1 MKGRTEAFEKCLCQ
15 AVKKHLKKKPA
26 NRDSE
31 REKSVKKKS
40 ARSLAL
46 LTAAAMTAT
55 TFFGTGIPAVQAADE
70 WIGDEDLKD
79 NSTDAPEKDTVLPST
94 NQYNYQ
100 KEELAAFC
108 HFGPN
113 TFNEIEWGEHYGDQ
127 KPNEIFR
134 LTEDF
139 DAKTLVNAVKDA
151 GFHKLIVTAKHHDG
165 FCIWDSKWTT
175 YDVAPENY
183 PESPDVKRD
192 VLAEISA
199 ACTEADI
206 DMGLYLSPWDIHDDS
221 YGYYDAEGNALVGKD
236 GQPLNGKTWEEV
248 EELDVDDYNDYY
260 NNQLEEILSNEKYGN
275 KGHFVEVWMDGAKG
289 SGANAQN
296 YDFERWFETIQKY
309 EGKASQKYDSDCMLF
324 GANAYTTVRWIGNE
338 NGTADK
344 NTWSKSIVDY
354 KNNTINSNSIGGHT
368 VGFEDGNQWTVP
380 EADARITSGW
390 FWGTTKAAPKSL
402 EALGNMYFS
411 SVGHNATLL
420 LNIPPNNQGTVDDA
434 ILERLAEFG
443 DNIEETF
450 DENFAMAESAE
461 VKASNVRGKDTAFGP
476 GMTVDGKDDTYW
488 TTDDGTNEGS
498 LLIDLG
504 SAKKFDVVSIEEAIQ
519 NGQRINNYKV
529 EYRNGSGEWTLLD
542 EGETI
547 GAKRLIRTG
556 AVTADQIRITVG
568 TTEDKVPM
576 ISEVGV
582 YKASEGFELAAAAPT
597 GMDVIDIEDTDT
609 SDGTGFTFTKG
620 TWTKETGSSFVNETN
635 RWANAGAELTLKFNG
650 TKVYLVGTTDPNHGK
665 ATITI
670 DGGTPVQIDTNGTE
684 RATGQIWFSSED
696 LDDGPHTLTLRVD
709 TKAIG
714 IEAAYVI
721 NNGGVGMIG
730 LEADEF
736 TMNEDETMNVKIVRV
751 GGTNGR
757 IKAYLA
763 PNPGSAIQ
771 DDFYTEP
778 VVVTLGNGESETTVP
793 VITRRNTKKTGTQD
807 FSIELNSP
815 SSGLILGFI
824 DMATV
829 HILDAESMTKE
840 QLQELVDSAD
850 GYAEALYAG
859 DWDAFEDALATAEAL
874 LAQEK
879 PDALAMGRAY
889 ADLRNAMD
897 NLTKRT
903 QFTAEDPVVFP
914 TKQGQTVR
922 AEAELLELDSSGAA
936 EGKEIRLTEDSSCSN
951 GYCINWFES
960 GNKMYMYYEAPQA
973 GTYEV
978 TFKYASGR
986 TASNPNKFA
995 ISEANNKVNAE
1006 EQSVTGDGGNDW
1018 QEKTFELEVT
1028 EAGAGVIT
1036 FSTEAG
1042 GPKIDY
1048 FEITPKDIAFT
1059 YDVKVSATAGG
1070 TVTPAGTTSVV
1081 EGGDV
1086 EIAITPDSGYAVS
1099 QVLINGTDDVAD
1111 QVVDGKYTVT
1121 NVQKDTNIDVIFR
1134 FVNYTEENRFNFPTE
1149 VDADATVLEAEY
1161 FTLHNSGEG
1170 EQWPLEIAEAATGE
1184 DGWPSGGKYIN
1195 SLNTGDSISV
1205 PYYAEKTGTYHV
1217 TMVYKSGSTANAIS
1231 WSEANGKITADKI
1244 DSVPEAEAW
1253 PTNPVRHT
1261 TEFDFVVTT
1270 PGAGVLTIAA
1280 GESNGPMIDKFDIVL
1295 TEETGTIADK
1305 IDLEIAI
1312 QAAERELAKENTYT
1326 DESKE
1331 ALLAAVDAAK
1341 AVLNNA
1347 DATQAQADEQIAALE
1362 AAIDDLAYISYAIK
1376 TSVEG
1381 NVGGTVTASAE
1392 SVDRNGSV
1400 DLAVT
1405 PALGYTAS
1413 SLTVNG
1419 TEASGFYAPNGTYT
1433 ISNITA
1439 DQTVVATFE
1448 KTGYTEAEPFE
1459 FPTESETV
1467 TLEAESFTLFNT
1479 NGDTEQWKLG
1489 ISTGDWASGGKFV
1502 NSIEPGDVIK
1512 VPYTAKAGT
1521 YLVKATY
1528 RSGSASNQLVWSSD
1542 GKITEGSVS
1551 AGASDSSV
1559 TNTTEEF
1566 EVVVTEDGAGVWTFT
1581 GPSGKSPQ
1589 LDKFEIRMKGAEP
1602 EPAEEYTVE
1611 ASVEG
1616 GHGTVSVDPEN
1627 GTVAAGGEATITFT
1641 PDEGYAVGKVT
1652 VNGTEAEVTGNS
1664 YTISNISADTT
1675 VVVTYEFDYYTKG
1688 APFCFPAA
1696 VGEKETVQAEHFVL
1710 HDNGDGK
1717 GAISESD
1724 AEWAEG
1730 GKFVNWFNTG
1740 DSIVLNYYA
1749 QKAGEYKFT
1758 MRYQSGSD
1766 SNAIS
1771 WSGGKIE
1778 AGSLNSVEAD
1788 DPSSLQPR
1796 TVEFTV
1802 NVTEAGAG
1810 QLTITAGE
1818 QNAPQTDQFVI
1829 ELVKET
1835 GAAEVDKDALAQAI
1849 TDAEAKAGQTDVYT
1863 ADSIAKLKEA
1873 IAAAQAVY
1881 DNPEASQADVDAQA
1895 AALEAAVEAL
1905 EEIQVPETYTITAS
1919 AGEGGSIDPSGEVT
1933 VNAGETQTFTI
1944 TADEGY
1950 VIADVKVNGE
1960 SVGVV
1965 ESYEMDA
1972 AGTIEAVFEAESTQP
1987 DPETPTRE
1995 DLWDA
2000 LEAAKALLEQ
2010 TDKYT
2015 EASLA
2020 AYQEVYDTAYL
2031 TYESDNAGAD
2041 DFAAAIKAL
2050 EDGKALL
2057 EEKGSETPD
2066 PTPGE
2071 DPDKPGTGGQDKPG
2085 ADTDKPGAGTDKPDK
2100 GSSADKAVQT
2110 GDSSSPILWAA
2121 VLAAACAAGTA
2132 AVRTRTKKTK

>member
-1 MKGRTEAFEKCLCQ
+1 M
-15 AVKKHLKKKPA
+15 
-26 NRDSE
+26 
-31 REKSVKKKS
+31 KKKS

-113 TFNEIEWGEHYGDQ
+113 TFNEIEWGEHYGDK

-354 KNNTINSNSIGGHT
+354 KNNTINSNSTGGHT

-434 ILERLAEFG
+434 ILDRLAEFG

-450 DENFAMAESAE
+450 DENFAMAETAE

-476 GMTVDGKDDTYW
+476 GMTVDGEDDTYW

-582 YKASEGFELAAAAPT
+582 FKASEGFELAAAAPT

-609 SDGTGFTFTKG
+609 SDGTGFTFTNG

-670 DGGTPVQIDTNGTE
+670 DDGPSVQVDTNGTE

-897 NLTKRT
+897 NLTKR
-903 QFTAEDPVVFP
+903 
-914 TKQGQTVR
+914 
-922 AEAELLELDSSGAA
+922 
-936 EGKEIRLTEDSSCSN
+936 I
-951 GYCINWFES
+951 
-960 GNKMYMYYEAPQA
+960 
-973 GTYEV
+973 
-978 TFKYASGR
+978 
-986 TASNPNKFA
+986 
-995 ISEANNKVNAE
+995 
-1006 EQSVTGDGGNDW
+1006 
-1018 QEKTFELEVT
+1018 
-1028 EAGAGVIT
+1028 
-1036 FSTEAG
+1036 
-1042 GPKIDY
+1042 
-1048 FEITPKDIAFT
+1048 
-1059 YDVKVSATAGG
+1059 
-1070 TVTPAGTTSVV
+1070 
-1081 EGGDV
+1081 
-1086 EIAITPDSGYAVS
+1086 PD
-1099 QVLINGTDDVAD
+1099 
-1111 QVVDGKYTVT
+1111 
-1121 NVQKDTNIDVIFR
+1121 
-1134 FVNYTEENRFNFPTE
+1134 
-1149 VDADATVLEAEY
+1149 
-1161 FTLHNSGEG
+1161 
-1170 EQWPLEIAEAATGE
+1170 
-1184 DGWPSGGKYIN
+1184 
-1195 SLNTGDSISV
+1195 
-1205 PYYAEKTGTYHV
+1205 KTGTD
-1217 TMVYKSGSTANAIS
+1217 
-1231 WSEANGKITADKI
+1231 SEG
-1244 DSVPEAEAW
+1244 
-1253 PTNPVRHT
+1253 
-1261 TEFDFVVTT
+1261 
-1270 PGAGVLTIAA
+1270 
-1280 GESNGPMIDKFDIVL
+1280 
-1295 TEETGTIADK
+1295 
-1305 IDLEIAI
+1305 
-1312 QAAERELAKENTYT
+1312 
-1326 DESKE
+1326 
-1331 ALLAAVDAAK
+1331 
-1341 AVLNNA
+1341 
-1347 DATQAQADEQIAALE
+1347 
-1362 AAIDDLAYISYAIK
+1362 
-1376 TSVEG
+1376 
-1381 NVGGTVTASAE
+1381 
-1392 SVDRNGSV
+1392 
-1400 DLAVT
+1400 
-1405 PALGYTAS
+1405 
-1413 SLTVNG
+1413 
-1419 TEASGFYAPNGTYT
+1419 
-1433 ISNITA
+1433 
-1439 DQTVVATFE
+1439 
-1448 KTGYTEAEPFE
+1448 
-1459 FPTESETV
+1459 
-1467 TLEAESFTLFNT
+1467 
-1479 NGDTEQWKLG
+1479 
-1489 ISTGDWASGGKFV
+1489 
-1502 NSIEPGDVIK
+1502 
-1512 VPYTAKAGT
+1512 
-1521 YLVKATY
+1521 
-1528 RSGSASNQLVWSSD
+1528 
-1542 GKITEGSVS
+1542 
-1551 AGASDSSV
+1551 
-1559 TNTTEEF
+1559 
-1566 EVVVTEDGAGVWTFT
+1566 
-1581 GPSGKSPQ
+1581 
-1589 LDKFEIRMKGAEP
+1589 
-1602 EPAEEYTVE
+1602 
-1611 ASVEG
+1611 
-1616 GHGTVSVDPEN
+1616 
-1627 GTVAAGGEATITFT
+1627 
-1641 PDEGYAVGKVT
+1641 
-1652 VNGTEAEVTGNS
+1652 
-1664 YTISNISADTT
+1664 
-1675 VVVTYEFDYYTKG
+1675 
-1688 APFCFPAA
+1688 
-1696 VGEKETVQAEHFVL
+1696 
-1710 HDNGDGK
+1710 
-1717 GAISESD
+1717 
-1724 AEWAEG
+1724 
-1730 GKFVNWFNTG
+1730 
-1740 DSIVLNYYA
+1740 
-1749 QKAGEYKFT
+1749 
-1758 MRYQSGSD
+1758 
-1766 SNAIS
+1766 
-1771 WSGGKIE
+1771 
-1778 AGSLNSVEAD
+1778 
-1788 DPSSLQPR
+1788 
-1796 TVEFTV
+1796 
-1802 NVTEAGAG
+1802 
-1810 QLTITAGE
+1810 
-1818 QNAPQTDQFVI
+1818 
-1829 ELVKET
+1829 
-1835 GAAEVDKDALAQAI
+1835 
-1849 TDAEAKAGQTDVYT
+1849 
-1863 ADSIAKLKEA
+1863 
-1873 IAAAQAVY
+1873 
-1881 DNPEASQADVDAQA
+1881 
-1895 AALEAAVEAL
+1895 
-1905 EEIQVPETYTITAS
+1905 
-1919 AGEGGSIDPSGEVT
+1919 
-1933 VNAGETQTFTI
+1933 
-1944 TADEGY
+1944 
-1950 VIADVKVNGE
+1950 
-1960 SVGVV
+1960 
-1965 ESYEMDA
+1965 
-1972 AGTIEAVFEAESTQP
+1972 
-1987 DPETPTRE
+1987 
-1995 DLWDA
+1995 
-2000 LEAAKALLEQ
+2000 
-2010 TDKYT
+2010 
-2015 EASLA
+2015 
-2020 AYQEVYDTAYL
+2020 
-2031 TYESDNAGAD
+2031 
-2041 DFAAAIKAL
+2041 
-2050 EDGKALL
+2050 
-2057 EEKGSETPD
+2057 
-2066 PTPGE
+2066 
-2071 DPDKPGTGGQDKPG
+2071 
-2085 ADTDKPGAGTDKPDK
+2085 
-2100 GSSADKAVQT
+2100 
-2110 GDSSSPILWAA
+2110 
-2121 VLAAACAAGTA
+2121 
-2132 AVRTRTKKTK
+2132 

>member
-70 WIGDEDLKD
+70 WIRDEDLED

-434 ILERLAEFG
+434 ILDRLAEFG
-443 DNIEETF
+443 NNIEATF
-450 DENFAMAESAE
+450 DENFAMAEGAE
-461 VKASNVRGKDTAFGP
+461 VKASNVRGSDKAFGP

-778 VVVTLGNGESETTVP
+778 VVVTLGDGESETTVP
-793 VITRRNTKKTGTQD
+793 VTTRRNTNTTGTRD
-807 FSIELNSP
+807 FTIELNSP

-824 DMATV
+824 DVATV
-829 HILDAESMTKE
+829 NILDAESMTKE

-922 AEAELLELDSSGAA
+922 AEAELLKLENGTAHDFEVNKG
-936 EGKEIRLTEDSSCSN
+936 DNYSN
-951 GYCINWFES
+951 GQSVSWFKP
-960 GNKMYMYYEAPQA
+960 GNVMYMYYNAPTT
-973 GTYEV
+973 GTYTV
-978 TFKYASGR
+978 KVNGQSGR
-986 TASNPNKFA
+986 TSSNPNYLKITEENGNFA
-995 ISEANNKVNAE
+995 
-1006 EQSVTGDGGNDW
+1006 
-1018 QEKTFELEVT
+1018 EVT
-1028 EAGAGVIT
+1028 QTFNGTNASSPGWEDLGTFDIEITKAGPGVIKIET
-1036 FSTEAG
+1036 DSKE
-1042 GPKIDY
+1042 GPNIDY
-1048 FEITPKDIAFT
+1048 FDITPKNIISV
-1059 YDVKVSATAGG
+1059 YDVKASATDGGSVEVSAEYVAQGE
-1070 TVTPAGTTSVV
+1070 SV
-1081 EGGDV
+1081 EL
-1086 EIAITPDSGYAVS
+1086 AITPDPGYAVS
-1099 QVLINGTDDVAD
+1099 QVLINDDDVAD
-1111 QVVDGKYTVT
+1111 QVVGGKYTVT
-1121 NVQKDTNIDVIFR
+1121 DVQKDTNINVIFR
-1134 FVNYTEENRFNFPTE
+1134 FVNYTEENRFNFPTVE
-1149 VDADATVLEAEY
+1149 GEENKVTLEAENMI
-1161 FTLHNSGEG
+1161 LHNVGDEPKWFVQVSD
-1170 EQWPLEIAEAATGE
+1170 AEWAN
-1184 DGWPSGGKYIN
+1184 GGKYVN
-1195 SLNTGDSISV
+1195 AMNAGDTAQLY
-1205 PYYAEKTGTYHV
+1205 YYAEKTGTYEA
-1217 TMVYKSGSTANAIS
+1217 TLQYRSGDAKNSMTWA
-1231 WSEANGKITADKI
+1231 EADGKIQSGELESVEGEENATTTHTVKLTWTVDK
-1244 DSVPEAEAW
+1244 
-1253 PTNPVRHT
+1253 
-1261 TEFDFVVTT
+1261 
-1270 PGAGVLTIAA
+1270 PGAGVLTFTA
-1280 GESNGPMIDKFDIVL
+1280 GEKNAPQLDKFDIVL

-1675 VVVTYEFDYYTKG
+1675 VVVTYEFDYYTEG
-1688 APFCFPAA
+1688 APFYFPAA
-1696 VGEKETVQAEHFVL
+1696 VGEKETVQAEHFIL
-1710 HDNGDGK
+1710 QDNNDGQGEIREGTGD
-1717 GAISESD
+1717 
-1724 AEWAEG
+1724 WAEG

-1740 DSIVLNYYA
+1740 DSIVLNYFA
-1749 QKAGEYKFT
+1749 QTAGEYTFT
-1758 MRYQSGSD
+1758 MRYQSGSA

-1771 WSGGKIE
+1771 WSGDKIE
-1778 AGSLNSVEAD
+1778 AGSLDGVTAD
-1788 DPSSLQPR
+1788 DSSALQPR
-1796 TVEFTV
+1796 TAEFTV
-1802 NVTEAGAG
+1802 NVTEPGAG
-1810 QLTITAGE
+1810 QLVITSGPA
-1818 QNAPQTDQFVI
+1818 NAPQIDQFVI
-1829 ELVKET
+1829 ELTEAQGT
-1835 GAAEVDKDALAQAI
+1835 PIEVNKDALAQAI
-1849 TDAEAKAGQTDVYT
+1849 ADAEAKAALTDIYT
-1863 ADSIAKLKEA
+1863 AESIASLEEA
-1873 IAAAQAVY
+1873 IAAAQSVFEDDAATQQ
-1881 DNPEASQADVDAQA
+1881 EVD
-1895 AALEAAVEAL
+1895 E
-1905 EEIQVPETYTITAS
+1905 QVDILNNFQLVKIPAYKVSHS
-1919 AGEGGSIDPSGEVT
+1919 AGSYGRLEISGEDLQDDGTVKEGGSVSYT
-1933 VNAGETQTFTI
+1933 AK
-1944 TADEGY
+1944 ADEGF
-1950 VIADVKVNGE
+1950 VIDTLAVNGQPVAEAAGKTEYTGTVTDIKADVE
-1960 SVGVV
+1960 ISV
-1965 ESYEMDA
+1965 
-1972 AGTIEAVFEAESTQP
+1972 TFKAESTQP
-1987 DPETPTRE
+1987 DPE
-1995 DLWDA
+1995 D
-2000 LEAAKALLEQ
+2000 
-2010 TDKYT
+2010 
-2015 EASLA
+2015 
-2020 AYQEVYDTAYL
+2020 
-2031 TYESDNAGAD
+2031 
-2041 DFAAAIKAL
+2041 
-2050 EDGKALL
+2050 
-2057 EEKGSETPD
+2057 PD

-2071 DPDKPGTGGQDKPG
+2071 DPDKPDTGGQDKPG